1 MIAVLFRILVRL
13 LALLPD
19 PIVETLA
26 TTVAWLSGNLPSRR
40 LRLIRMNV
48 DKILGLP
55 PHTSFAKA
63 FYRQVFGSQ
72 VRCLVET
79 CREVIAPGTI
89 VLEGEDEWRRLV
101 QGIEK
106 NGRGIIFA
114 AAHIGSWEIT
124 GALIARSCS
133 KQVHALAKLPKVRG
147 GATALEWLRQR
158 LGLTVLW
165 SHKKSLVRDM
175 ISSLRKGE
183 HLAMVIDQKPEGR
196 AGDTVQFIGKP
207 VAFVG
212 GPAAMSLRC
221 NAPIISVAT
230 VRTGPRRFRVIG
242 SLVFDPSVLDGSMS
256 ETQVSQMCAAE
267 IERWIRLYPEQWT
280 WEYKRWVF
288 AP

>member
-1 MIAVLFRILVRL
+1 MIAALFRILVHL
-13 LALLPD
+13 LAILPD
-19 PIVETLA
+19 PIVENLA
-26 TTVAWLSGNLPSRR
+26 TAVAWLSGNFPSRR
-40 LRLIRMNV
+40 LRLIRTNV

-55 PHTSFAKA
+55 PHTSFAKT

-79 CREVIAPGTI
+79 CREVVASGSI
-89 VLEGEDEWRRLV
+89 VLEDEQEWRRLV
-101 QGIEK
+101 QGIEE
-106 NGRGIIFA
+106 NGRPIIFA

-124 GALIARSCS
+124 GALIARTCN
-133 KQVHALAKLPKVRG
+133 KQVFALAKLPKIRG
-147 GATALEWLRQR
+147 GGTALEWLRGR
-158 LGLTVLW
+158 LGLSVLW

-175 ISSLRKGE
+175 MSSLRRGE

-196 AGDTVQFIGKP
+196 AGDTVQFMGQP

-221 NAPIISVAT
+221 NAPIVSVAT

-242 SLVFDPSVLDGSMS
+242 GLVFDPAHSAGSIS
-256 ETQVSQMCAAE
+256 EAQVSQMCAAE

-280 WEYKRWVF
+280 WEYKRWIF

>member
-1 MIAVLFRILVRL
+1 MIAALFRILVHL
-13 LALLPD
+13 LAILPD
-19 PIVETLA
+19 PITENLA
-26 TTVAWLSGNLPSRR
+26 TTVAWISGNLPSRR

-55 PHTSFAKA
+55 PHTSFAQA

-79 CREVIAPGTI
+79 CREVVAPGTI
-89 VLEGEDEWRRLV
+89 ILEGEQEWRRLV
-101 QGIEK
+101 QGIEE
-106 NGRGIIFA
+106 NGRSIIFA

-124 GALIARSCS
+124 GALIARTCG
-133 KQVHALAKLPKVRG
+133 KRVHALAKRPKVRG
-147 GATALEWLRQR
+147 GGAALEWLRQR
-158 LGLTVLW
+158 LGLSVLW

-175 ISSLRKGE
+175 MSSLRRGE

-196 AGDTVQFIGKP
+196 VGDTVQFIGKP

-221 NAPIISVAT
+221 NSPIVSVAT
-230 VRTGPRRFRVIG
+230 VRTGPRHFKVLG
-242 SLVFDPSVLDGSMS
+242 GLVFDPAVAHGSIS
-256 ETQVSQMCAAE
+256 EAQVSQICAAE
-267 IERWIRLYPEQWT
+267 IERWIHLYPEQWT

-288 AP
+288 SH